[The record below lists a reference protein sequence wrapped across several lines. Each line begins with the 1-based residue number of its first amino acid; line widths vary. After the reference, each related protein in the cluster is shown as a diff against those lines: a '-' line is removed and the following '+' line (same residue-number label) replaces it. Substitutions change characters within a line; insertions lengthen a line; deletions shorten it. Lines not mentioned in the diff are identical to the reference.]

1 MKNIK
6 KGVGKIAA
14 VGLISM
20 LSLGGLSN
28 AALAAD
34 LSHTDPQNHKE
45 SMTIDGNIL
54 LMFYDDNN
62 NDGLVNTGD
71 TFEFYLHIKNTSDN
85 DYNYVDVSSLGLG
98 LNRTLISNSLPA
110 GKSINL
116 PITYNV
122 KEGDEFNDTIS
133 GNVFVNVRDETRIEN
148 STSMNFS
155 ENITMNQDAVVMPN
169 SKLTGLIMDKT
180 SGKIVVDSIDKYS
193 NYYGIDES
201 RLTEGNH
208 TVSVGDGY
216 VYAFD
221 FTNNSEETIT
231 LNSVD
236 YINNIIEENVS
247 GAVID
252 PGETANFYVISEITR
267 DDMDWGLVNSKAT
280 VGGDFDIVVSD
291 TNNVN
296 YVINNGQSI
305 NKGTPAHLINRG
317 DSETED
323 LGGTAEANIT
333 YMFNTEPD
341 APTVVVDGV
350 NSERFGFIESSHI
363 LENDD
368 EITVEAPEAIV
379 LESGDSFTENAFTV
393 YRGKYH
399 SEYLTLNPMG
409 ITGSYSSDTGGGVGD
424 EFPEPSLT
432 VPVCGEEAQP
442 ILPSLDEFNE
452 GVDPEDGLIEW
463 RVERDGD
470 VYNVYVVDSSIQMI
484 MDEYELE
491 IPAVVP
497 CPVEIPDYE
506 EPVFVG
512 ATCDAPAYLTLP
524 ENNEFY
530 NYSSADSETG
540 DGVGV
545 LTAEVR
551 NTATGELLDSWEFEY
566 TNPTDCDPVVVPPV
580 EEETPESP
588 IEETTPP
595 VEEDTPE
602 QPVEEITPPVEEE
615 KPQPP
620 IEKEVPKKVNS
631 GEMTEVASDD
641 NNVAA
646 FALITGAGVVLAL
659 TTGIVLVRSRK
670 K

>member
-28 AALAAD
+28 VALAAD

-45 SMTIDGNIL
+45 SMTINGDISIMG
-54 LMFYDDNN
+54 YDDNN
-62 NDGLVNTGD
+62 NDGFVNTGD
-71 TFEFYLHIKNTSDN
+71 VFDLNLQINNTSDN
-85 DYNYVDVSSLGLG
+85 DYNYVDVSSFGLG
-98 LNRTLISNSLPA
+98 LNRMFIIDSLPA
-110 GKSINL
+110 GKSINY

-133 GNVFVNVRDETRIEN
+133 RSVFVNVRDETRIEN
-148 STSMNFS
+148 STSINFS
-155 ENITMNQDAVVMPN
+155 ENINMNQDAVVMPN

-180 SGKIVVDSIDKYS
+180 SGKVVVDSINKYS

-247 GAVID
+247 GAVIE

-296 YVINNGQSI
+296 YVISNGSSI
-305 NKGTPAHLINRG
+305 KETTPAYLINRG
-317 DSETED
+317 DSEIED

-333 YMFNTEPD
+333 YMLNTEAD
-341 APTVVVDGV
+341 TPTVVVDGI
-350 NSERFGFIESSHI
+350 NSKSFGFIESSHV

-368 EITVEAPEAIV
+368 EITVEAPEPIV
-379 LESGDSFTENAFTV
+379 LKSGDSFTENAFSL

-399 SEYLTLNPMG
+399 SEGLTLNPMG
-409 ITGSYSSDTGGGVGD
+409 ITGSYGSETGGGVGD

-442 ILPSLDEFNE
+442 VLPSLDEFNE
-452 GVDPEDGLIEW
+452 GVDPEGGLIEW

-470 VYNVYVVDSSIQMI
+470 VYNVYIVNYSDQII

-497 CPVEIPDYE
+497 CPVETPDYE

-512 ATCDAPAYLTLP
+512 PTCDTPAYLTLP

-530 NYSSADSETG
+530 NYSSYGSETG
-540 DGVGV
+540 NGVGV

-551 NTATGELLDSWEFEY
+551 NTETGELLDSWEFEY

-580 EEETPESP
+580 EEETPEPP
-588 IEETTPP
+588 I
-595 VEEDTPE
+595 
-602 QPVEEITPPVEEE
+602 EEITPPVEEE
-615 KPQPP
+615 KPETPV
-620 IEKEVPKKVNS
+620 KTDVPKKVDS

-641 NNVAA
+641 NNVAV
-646 FALITGAGVVLAL
+646 FALIAGVGAALAL
-659 TTGIVLVRSRK
+659 TAGIVLVRSRK